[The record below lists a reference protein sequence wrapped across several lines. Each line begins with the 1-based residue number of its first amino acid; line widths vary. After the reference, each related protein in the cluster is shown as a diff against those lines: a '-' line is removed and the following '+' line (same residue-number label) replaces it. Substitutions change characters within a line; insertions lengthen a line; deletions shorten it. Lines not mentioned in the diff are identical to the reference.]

1 MSTNKLNVTEE
12 QLKWALERINNEGA
26 TRKDVA
32 EQIGVSDTTLSRR
45 FKKAGYKYSNSAK
58 AYHPVGEEPPKL
70 APKPSNSKPK
80 KPTTSNNV
88 YANGEAIQDTSN
100 HAIIDN
106 VKDTIKNNNREEINM
121 KAEIQAL
128 IHGTGKS
135 TPARVY
141 KGVYFDRDIA
151 EFLDNVQHGN
161 KSELVNKIVR
171 QYLMENELM

>member
-1 MSTNKLNVTEE
+1 MDLKKELTED
-12 QLKWALERINNEGA
+12 QLIWAVERINNREA

-32 EQIGVSDTTLSRR
+32 EQLATSDTTLSRR
-45 FKKAGYKYSNSAK
+45 LKEAGYKYSNSAK
-58 AYHPVGEEPPKL
+58 AYYLEGEEPPKP

-80 KPTTSNNV
+80 KNNASNNV
-88 YANGEAIQDTSN
+88 YAIGEAIHNTSN
-100 HAIIDN
+100 NAIIDN
-106 VKDTIKNNNREEINM
+106 VKDTNKNNNREESNM

-128 IHGTGKS
+128 IQGTGKS

-171 QYLMENELM
+171 QYLSENDLM